1 MFFRSSLY
9 YVIAVILG
17 YLIGAIPSGFLVART
32 KGITDITQHG
42 SGNIG
47 ATNVAR
53 SLGLF
58 YFFVVFLFDAAKAF
72 FFLNLLQFFDVAHTV
87 QVITACALLIGNGYS
102 IFLRGRGGKGVATSV
117 GILLFFVP
125 YLTMILLGIWSTI
138 VVITQTVGIAS
149 VVTLISLPFVLL
161 ATKYYNAAM
170 LLLMIFISAW
180 GILRHGDNIKNFFGR
195 AAQG

>member
-1 MFFRSSLY
+1 MKIIIASSSI
-9 YVIAVILG
+9 VLG
-17 YLIGAIPSGFLVART
+17 YLIGAIPIGFLVARA
-32 KGITDITQHG
+32 KGIADITQHG

-72 FFLNLLQFFDVAHTV
+72 LFLYVLQFFEINEIV
-87 QVITACALLIGNGYS
+87 QIIAACSMLIGNGYS
-102 IFLRGRGGKGVATSV
+102 IFLHGRGGKGVATSV